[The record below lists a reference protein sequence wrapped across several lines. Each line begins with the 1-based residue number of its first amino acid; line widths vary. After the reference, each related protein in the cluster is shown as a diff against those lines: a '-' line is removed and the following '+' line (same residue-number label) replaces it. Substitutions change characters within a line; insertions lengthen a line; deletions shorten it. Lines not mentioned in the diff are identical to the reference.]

1 MRARRRRGSW
11 GRAKKLAG
19 VRAGLS
25 VVVAWQMIAG
35 PDAPLVMMENAWPL
49 QIKAP
54 TAHQFGA
61 TASPEALTSA
71 GDEVSGVIHT
81 RVAGRFLPVNVP
93 IDPTAEPIRPGP
105 DITPRHNV
113 TITLVRFT

>member
-1 MRARRRRGSW
+1 MTMASLW
-11 GRAKKLAG
+11 AAPW
-19 VRAGLS
+19 
-25 VVVAWQMIAG
+25 VVVTGQMIAH

-49 QIKAP
+49 QIKAT

-61 TASPEALTSA
+61 RLRPEALTSA

-81 RVAGRFLPVNVP
+81 RVAGRFLPVNGPSGATVK
-93 IDPTAEPIRPGP
+93 PTRPRP

-113 TITLVRFT
+113 TVTLVRFA